1 MTLEEFIE
9 IALNS
14 TSLEKKHELEI
25 TEKACKAIKKHTNL
39 DICKYKFIIQ
49 EEYIR
54 HIRNG
59 HKEDLFLLPKLPE
72 ILNNFSSVEKS
83 IIKNRRGQT
92 EVSLVFRKKFE
103 DGIVRMVA
111 LRIIEDKVLSLKT
124 FFDHKKVA
132 DQKLLHSTVVV

>member
-25 TEKACKAIKKHTNL
+25 TEKACRAIKKHTNL

-83 IIKNRRGQT
+83 IIKNRRGQI

-124 FFDHKKVA
+124 FFRP
-132 DQKLLHSTVVV
+132 